1 MMYFQKFQILKENTS
16 HYHGEFMDFEVY
28 NTEYMSIIFV
38 KDKLD
43 YTGKEI
49 EPLWAFKTFNT
60 QKDNIVVFRGR
71 MEVSKENMKDLK
83 DIKREENIK
92 IPIKSEDAI
101 NFVVEHF
108 DAVDL
113 KTIYL
118 RQRLLVFIAKEV
130 IESYNIKLKRD
141 GDDLYFEDKKLSV
154 CIACKGVASAKIHL
168 GINVKSKGAEHVKI
182 IGLEDL
188 GIKNIED
195 VMKKIAI
202 NYAKEIDK
210 IEMDLRKTLPL
221 F

>member
-1 MMYFQKFQILKENTS
+1 MN
-16 HYHGEFMDFEVY
+16 FEIFDTDY
-28 NTEYMSIIFV
+28 ITIIFV

-43 YTGKEI
+43 YTGREI
-49 EPLWAFKTFNT
+49 EPLWAFKTFDV
-60 QKDNIVVFRGR
+60 QKDSIVVFRGK
-71 MEVSKENMKDLK
+71 MNVSIDNMKDLK
-83 DIKREENIK
+83 DIKREKNIK

-108 DAVDL
+108 DAIDL

-130 IESYNIKLKRD
+130 IESYNIRLKRD

-154 CIACKGVASAKIHL
+154 CIACKGTVSAKIHL

-188 GIKNIED
+188 EINNVNE
-195 VMKKIAI
+195 VMRKIAI
-202 NYAKEIDK
+202 KYAEEINK
-210 IEMDLRKTLPL
+210 IEKDLRKTLPL
-221 F
+221 L

>member
-1 MMYFQKFQILKENTS
+1 
-16 HYHGEFMDFEVY
+16 MDFEVY
-28 NTEYMSIIFV
+28 DTEYMSIIFV
-38 KDKLD
+38 KDRLD

-49 EPLWAFKTFNT
+49 EPLWAFKTFDI
-60 QKDNIVVFRGR
+60 QKDSIVVFRGR
-71 MEVSKENMKDLK
+71 MEVTTENMKDLK
-83 DIKREENIK
+83 DIKREKDIK
-92 IPIKSEDAI
+92 TPIKSEDAI

-108 DAVDL
+108 DVIDL

-154 CIACKGVASAKIHL
+154 CIACKGTVSAKIHL

-188 GIKNIED
+188 GIKDID
-195 VMKKIAI
+195 KVMREIAI

-210 IEMDLRKTLPL
+210 IERDLRKTLPL
-221 F
+221 I

>member
-1 MMYFQKFQILKENTS
+1 MMSLQKFQILREIIS
-16 HYHGEFMDFEVY
+16 HYHGDFMDFEVFD
-28 NTEYMSIIFV
+28 TEYMSIVFV
-38 KDKLD
+38 KDRLD

-49 EPLWAFKTFNT
+49 EPLWAFKTFDV
-60 QKDNIVVFRGR
+60 QKDSIVVFRGK
-71 MEVSKENMKDLK
+71 MEVTAKNMKDLK
-83 DIKREENIK
+83 DVKREKDIK

-154 CIACKGVASAKIHL
+154 CIACKGVVSAKIHL

-188 GIKNIED
+188 GINNIDE
-195 VMKKIAI
+195 VMRGIAI
-202 NYAKEIDK
+202 RYAKEIDK
-210 IEMDLRKTLPL
+210 IERDLRKTLPL
-221 F
+221 I

>member
-1 MMYFQKFQILKENTS
+1 MVIKMKKEI
-16 HYHGEFMDFEVY
+16 DFEVFD
-28 NTEYMSIIFV
+28 TEYMSIVFV
-38 KDKLD
+38 KDRLD

-49 EPLWAFKTFNT
+49 EPLWAFKTFDV
-60 QKDNIVVFRGR
+60 QKDSIVVFRGK
-71 MEVSKENMKDLK
+71 MEVTAENMKDLK
-83 DIKREENIK
+83 DVKRERNIK

-154 CIACKGVASAKIHL
+154 CIACKGVVSAKIHL
-168 GINVKSKGAEHVKI
+168 GINVKSKGVEHVKI

-188 GIKNIED
+188 GINNIDE
-195 VMKKIAI
+195 VMREIAI
-202 NYAKEIDK
+202 RYAKEIDK
-210 IEMDLRKTLPL
+210 IERDLRKTLPL
-221 F
+221 I

>member
-1 MMYFQKFQILKENTS
+1 MN
-16 HYHGEFMDFEVY
+16 FEVF

-49 EPLWAFKTFNT
+49 EPLWAFKTFDI

-108 DAVDL
+108 DAIDL

-154 CIACKGVASAKIHL
+154 CIACKGTVSAKIHL

-188 GIKNIED
+188 GVKDIDE
-195 VMKKIAI
+195 VMKDIAI

-210 IEMDLRKTLPL
+210 IERDLRKTLPL
-221 F
+221 I